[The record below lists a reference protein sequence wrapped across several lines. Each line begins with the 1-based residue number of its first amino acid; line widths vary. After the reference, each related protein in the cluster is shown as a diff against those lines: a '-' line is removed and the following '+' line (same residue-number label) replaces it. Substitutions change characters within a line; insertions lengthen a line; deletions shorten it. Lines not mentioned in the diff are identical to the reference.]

1 MDKKEKE
8 LVGRLLKENEEFR
21 NVYTQHREYT
31 KKVEKMEKK
40 VVLTGG
46 DEIEKKRLK
55 KLKLAMKDM
64 IEKTISEAR

>member
-21 NVYTQHREYT
+21 NAYTQHREYT

-40 VVLTGG
+40 AVLTGE

-64 IEKTISEAR
+64 LEKIISETR

>member
-64 IEKTISEAR
+64 IEKIISEAR

>member
-40 VVLTGG
+40 AVLTGE

-64 IEKTISEAR
+64 IEKIISEAR